1 MFENL
6 QEKLQ
11 RAFKTLR
18 GQATLTEENID
29 EALREIRLALLEA
42 DVNFKVVKQL
52 IDQIRVKAVGQDVL
66 TALSPGEQVIK
77 IVRDELVEILGR
89 DTARMKFASQP
100 PTVILMAGLQGS
112 GKTTTSGKL
121 ANWLKNGGH
130 RPLLVSVD
138 VYRPAAREQLK
149 VVAQAVKANIYE
161 GEVGE
166 ATPGPRDPRAKEA
179 RREAINTGSDV
190 LIVDTA
196 GRLHIDDQLMDEMQL
211 LKRLLNPQEIL
222 FVADAMTGQDAVN
235 SADEFHKKLS
245 LTGVVLTKM
254 DGDARG
260 GAALSIRQVTG
271 QPIKFIGVG
280 EKYDALEPFHPDRI
294 VSRILGMGDILS
306 LIERAE
312 SQIDKKKAQEMATK
326 ALTGDGFSLEDFRDQ
341 LRQVKK
347 MGSMKSLLGM
357 LPSIGPFSG
366 LQKAADN
373 VDEGQ
378 INRVEAIINSMTTHE
393 RNHHEVINGSRRKR
407 IARGSGTTV
416 QEVNNLLRQYAQMKK
431 MFKQMGKT
439 VAPRTGLF
447 HQLQGQPAHGV
458 AGIDFHH
465 RLEPAIAL
473 GCAIDEGVDANRP
486 DIAGALQFRFEQRKD
501 VAIEALEAARNVR
514 RFAEQRGYVRR
525 YAAAVVGRR
534 PVGPEL
540 SLAVIDQAGVAA
552 ELQVARPHLQLDGE
566 IQRALQP
573 GFDDH
578 LSAILQ
584 GTGQPLLLCR
594 QHL

>member
-11 RAFKTLR
+11 RAFKSLR
-18 GQATLTEENID
+18 GQAKLTEENID

-52 IDQIRVKAVGQDVL
+52 IDQIRAKAVGQEVM

-77 IVRDELVEILGR
+77 IVRDELVELLGK

-100 PTVILMAGLQGS
+100 PTVVLMAGLQGS

-121 ANWLKNGGH
+121 AHWFKTGGH

-149 VVAQAVKANIYE
+149 IVAQAVKSHIYE
-161 GEVGE
+161 GQVTE
-166 ATPGPRDPRAKEA
+166 ANTSTVERLVKEA
-179 RREAINTGSDV
+179 KREAVVSGCDV

-196 GRLHIDDQLMDEMQL
+196 GRLHIDDQLMDEMQS
-211 LKRLLNPQEIL
+211 LKKLLNPSEIL

-235 SADEFHKKLS
+235 SADEFHKKLT

-312 SQIDKKKAQEMATK
+312 QQIDKKKAAEMATK
-326 ALTGDGFSLEDFRDQ
+326 ALSGDGFSLEDFREQ
-341 LRQVKK
+341 LRHVKK
-347 MGSMKSLLGM
+347 MGSIKNLMGM
-357 LPSIGPFSG
+357 MPSVGAFSG
-366 LQKAADN
+366 LQKAADK
-373 VDEGQ
+373 VDEKQ
-378 INRVEAIINSMTTHE
+378 IDRVEAIISSMTIHE

-407 IARGSGTTV
+407 IARGSGTSI

-431 MFKQMGKT
+431 MFKQMGKPSF
-439 VAPRTGLF
+439 ARRL
-447 HQLQGQPAHGV
+447 
-458 AGIDFHH
+458 AGMK
-465 RLEPAIAL
+465 L
-473 GCAIDEGVDANRP
+473 
-486 DIAGALQFRFEQRKD
+486 
-501 VAIEALEAARNVR
+501 
-514 RFAEQRGYVRR
+514 
-525 YAAAVVGRR
+525 
-534 PVGPEL
+534 
-540 SLAVIDQAGVAA
+540 
-552 ELQVARPHLQLDGE
+552 
-566 IQRALQP
+566 P
-573 GFDDH
+573 GM
-578 LSAILQ
+578 
-584 GTGQPLLLCR
+584 
-594 QHL
+594 

>member
-11 RAFKTLR
+11 RAFKSLR
-18 GQATLTEENID
+18 GQAKLTEENID

-52 IDQIRVKAVGQDVL
+52 IDQIRAKAVGQEVL

-77 IVRDELVEILGR
+77 IVRDELVEILGK

-100 PTVILMAGLQGS
+100 PTVVLMAGLQGS

-121 ANWLKNGGH
+121 AHWFKQGGH

-149 VVAQAVKANIYE
+149 IVAQAVKSNIYE
-161 GEVGE
+161 GQVGE
-166 ATPGPRDPRAKEA
+166 ANTATVERLVKEA
-179 RREAINTGSDV
+179 KREAIVSGSDV

-196 GRLHIDDQLMDEMQL
+196 GRLHIDDQLMDEMQS
-211 LKRLLNPQEIL
+211 LKKLLNPSEIL

-245 LTGVVLTKM
+245 LTGIVLTKM

-312 SQIDKKKAQEMATK
+312 SQIDKKKAAEMASK
-326 ALTGDGFSLEDFRDQ
+326 ALSGDGFSLEDFRDQ

-347 MGSMKSLLGM
+347 MGSMKSLVGM

-373 VDEGQ
+373 VDEKQ
-378 INRVEAIINSMTTHE
+378 INRVEAIINSMTSHE
-393 RNHHEVINGSRRKR
+393 RVHHEVINGSRRKR
-407 IARGSGTTV
+407 IARGSGTSV

-431 MFKQMGKT
+431 MFKQMGK
-439 VAPRTGLF
+439 ASFSRRL
-447 HQLQGQPAHGV
+447 
-458 AGIDFHH
+458 AGMK
-465 RLEPAIAL
+465 L
-473 GCAIDEGVDANRP
+473 
-486 DIAGALQFRFEQRKD
+486 
-501 VAIEALEAARNVR
+501 
-514 RFAEQRGYVRR
+514 
-525 YAAAVVGRR
+525 
-534 PVGPEL
+534 
-540 SLAVIDQAGVAA
+540 
-552 ELQVARPHLQLDGE
+552 
-566 IQRALQP
+566 P
-573 GFDDH
+573 GM
-578 LSAILQ
+578 
-584 GTGQPLLLCR
+584 
-594 QHL
+594 

>member
-11 RAFKTLR
+11 RAFKSLR
-18 GQATLTEENID
+18 GQAKLSEENIA
-29 EALREIRLALLEA
+29 EALRDIRLALLEA
-42 DVNFKVVKQL
+42 DVNFKVVKEL
-52 IDQIRVKAVGQDVL
+52 IDRIQAKAVGQEVL

-77 IVRDELVEILGR
+77 IVRDELVETLGH

-121 ANWLKNGGH
+121 AHWLKNGGH

-149 VVAQAVKANIYE
+149 IVAQAVKSNIYE
-161 GEVGE
+161 GEAGE
-166 ATPGPRDPRAKEA
+166 ANTATVERLVKEA
-179 RREAINTGSDV
+179 RREAVVSGCDV

-196 GRLHIDDQLMDEMQL
+196 GRLHIDDQLMDEMQS
-211 LKRLLNPQEIL
+211 LKKLLNPSEIL
-222 FVADAMTGQDAVN
+222 FVADAMTGQDAVR

-312 SQIDKKKAQEMATK
+312 QQIDKKKAEEMATK
-326 ALTGDGFSLEDFRDQ
+326 ALAGDGFSLEDFRDQ

-347 MGSMKSLLGM
+347 MGSMKSLIGM

-373 VDEGQ
+373 VDEQQ
-378 INRVEAIINSMTTHE
+378 INRVEAIISSMTMHE

-407 IARGSGTTV
+407 IARGSGTSV

-431 MFKQMGKT
+431 MFKQMGKPSF
-439 VAPRTGLF
+439 ARRL
-447 HQLQGQPAHGV
+447 
-458 AGIDFHH
+458 AGMK
-465 RLEPAIAL
+465 L
-473 GCAIDEGVDANRP
+473 
-486 DIAGALQFRFEQRKD
+486 
-501 VAIEALEAARNVR
+501 
-514 RFAEQRGYVRR
+514 
-525 YAAAVVGRR
+525 
-534 PVGPEL
+534 
-540 SLAVIDQAGVAA
+540 
-552 ELQVARPHLQLDGE
+552 
-566 IQRALQP
+566 P
-573 GFDDH
+573 GM
-578 LSAILQ
+578 
-584 GTGQPLLLCR
+584 
-594 QHL
+594 